1 MYCVANAVHRLIEMK
16 TLQPELERLFDR
28 YSRQFFLCALAVT
41 GCRETAEDAIQDAF
55 YRTLRIR
62 PDVVNLKAYLF
73 RCIRSAAIDLVRKE
87 NRHMAWSAHELF
99 EYADTVADM
108 DEQRHLL
115 EKIARELTR
124 LSSDEREVILQR
136 LVGGLTYRGIAEL
149 LDRPLGTVTA
159 WYRRGLKK
167 LQDNVKDLT

>member
-1 MYCVANAVHRLIEMK
+1 MK
-16 TLQPELERLFDR
+16 TLQAELERLFDR
-28 YSRQFFLCALAVT
+28 HSRQFFCCALAVT
-41 GCRETAEDAIQDAF
+41 GCKEAAEDAIQDAF
-55 YRTLRIR
+55 CRTLRLR

-73 RCIRSAAIDLVRKE
+73 RCVRSAAIDLVRKE
-87 NRHMAWSAHELF
+87 NRHKAWSVEELF

-108 DEQRHLL
+108 DEQQYLL
-115 EKIARELTR
+115 GKIAHELKQ
-124 LSSDEREVILQR
+124 LSPDEREVILQR
-136 LVGGLTYRGIAEL
+136 LVGGLTYRDIAEL